1 MPIFSFKLIQK
12 LFFIIFFFFGLL
24 LAKDY
29 NISYDEV
36 EYRQQGFIVLNHLG
50 ENFFPEKTNQI
61 IKNKNLNY
69 TALEDYFI
77 NDTNHFKVHHTFYAA
92 LEYIFHKDSSK
103 SLVFNFRH
111 TVNFIF
117 SSILIVLL
125 YKLLRFNFNRI
136 SSSIGIILFILSPR
150 IYANFFFNPNDIMSM
165 LSLVGSLFY
174 LFRII
179 KKNKTVDY
187 VLFSLFMAVSF
198 NIRFTN
204 LYIYPLL
211 IFSLLYI
218 SNFKLLNFPYKKFLL
233 HIVSTII
240 LLYLI
245 TPDLWIEPNPVYLIN
260 GFLSQINFIAH
271 NPEIMF
277 FGSNISSSDVP
288 FYYLVLW
295 IIISSPI
302 LVLTLFFVGIF
313 IYLRKLILK
322 NFYKN
327 FNENIYGILV
337 FYFIFAPIV
346 GYIIFKPQIFNGWRH
361 FYFIYIGIIFFGTY
375 TIQEIQN
382 KKNMFIYLIFIVVL
396 TLNTV
401 FILNWSIKNHP
412 YQNLFF
418 NYLSKK
424 YAKNFELD
432 YWGLSNLEA
441 LNYLLD
447 KEKGKIY
454 VSQFNDRS
462 RIDFTYL
469 MLNKDDQKRIELN
482 TENSKYWISNIN
494 NGLSKDD
501 YTNLGYKIIYRIYVD
516 NFVINTIL
524 AKY

>member
-1 MPIFSFKLIQK
+1 
-12 LFFIIFFFFGLL
+12 
-24 LAKDY
+24 
-29 NISYDEV
+29 
-36 EYRQQGFIVLNHLG
+36 
-50 ENFFPEKTNQI
+50 
-61 IKNKNLNY
+61 
-69 TALEDYFI
+69 
-77 NDTNHFKVHHTFYAA
+77 
-92 LEYIFHKDSSK
+92 
-103 SLVFNFRH
+103 
-111 TVNFIF
+111 
-117 SSILIVLL
+117 
-125 YKLLRFNFNRI
+125 
-136 SSSIGIILFILSPR
+136 
-150 IYANFFFNPNDIMSM
+150 MSM